1 MGGMRGED
9 LRLPGAPES
18 LLSDEQLAALPAS
31 VAPAPW
37 RLRASALVWTGRP
50 DGRARAT
57 LAEIVPDE
65 VSAGATPVA
74 TAGVLINYLWTPVGR
89 YSEIIGMVVYRRGTS
104 LFTHVPF
111 IAVDSA
117 TSVVGGRAN
126 WALPKVLATFEGR
139 PADRV
144 PVTAEGPS
152 WRVTA
157 TARASRL
164 PLPIFVPKLVPMV
177 QLAASGLRWS
187 ARPVGYGLV
196 RPARVEVRVTGKAA
210 AESSLANWFPA
221 GSRTGVLGAQL
232 SASLGAPVEMT
243 APS

>member
-1 MGGMRGED
+1 MRGDD

-18 LLSDEQLAALPAS
+18 MLSDEQLAALPANA
-31 VAPAPW
+31 APAPW
-37 RLRASALVWTGRP
+37 RLRASMLVWTGRP
-50 DGRARAT
+50 DARVRAA
-57 LAEIVPDE
+57 LAEIVPAR
-65 VSAGATPVA
+65 VSVGATPFA
-74 TAGVLINYLWTPVGR
+74 TVGALLNYLWTPVGQ
-89 YSEIIGMVVYRRGTS
+89 YSEIIGMVVYRRGVS

-111 IAVDSA
+111 IAVDCA

-139 PADRV
+139 PADRA
-144 PVTAEGPS
+144 PMTAEGPG

-164 PLPIFVPKLVPMV
+164 PLPMFAPKLVPMV
-177 QLAASGLRWS
+177 QLTADGVRWA

-196 RPARVEVRVTGKAA
+196 RPARVEVEVAGKAA
-210 AESSLANWFPA
+210 AEPALASWFPA
-221 GSRTGVLGAQL
+221 GTRTGMLGAQL
-232 SASLGAPVEMT
+232 SASLGAPVAVT

>member
-1 MGGMRGED
+1 MGAMPDD

-18 LLSDEQLAALPAS
+18 VLSDEQLAALPTNE
-31 VAPAPW
+31 APAPW

-50 DGRARAT
+50 DARVRAT
-57 LAEIVPDE
+57 LAEIVPAQ
-65 VSAGATPVA
+65 VSVGATPVA
-74 TAGVLINYLWTPVGR
+74 TVGALINYLWTPVGR
-89 YSEIIGMVVYRRGTS
+89 YSEIIGMVVYRRGAS

-139 PADRV
+139 PADQV
-144 PVTAEGPS
+144 PMTAEGPS

-157 TARASRL
+157 PARASRL
-164 PLPIFVPKLVPMV
+164 PLPMFAPMLVPMV
-177 QLAASGLRWS
+177 QLAADGLRWS
-187 ARPVGYGLV
+187 ARPAGYGLV
-196 RPARVEVRVTGKAA
+196 RPARVEVGVTGKAA
-210 AESSLANWFPA
+210 GEPSLASWFPA

-232 SASLGAPVEMT
+232 SASLGAPVEVT

>member
-1 MGGMRGED
+1 MGGMLGDD

-18 LLSDEQLAALPAS
+18 LLSDEQLAALPTNA
-31 VAPAPW
+31 APAPW

-50 DGRARAT
+50 DGPARAA
-57 LAEIVPDE
+57 LAEIVPGE
-65 VSAGATPVA
+65 ISVGATPIA
-74 TAGVLINYLWTPVGR
+74 TVGALINYLWTPVGR
-89 YSEIIGMVVYRRGTS
+89 YSEIIGMVVYRRGGS

-139 PADRV
+139 PVDRV
-144 PVTAEGPS
+144 PMTAEGPS

-157 TARASRL
+157 TPRASRV
-164 PLPIFVPKLVPMV
+164 PLPMFAPKLVPMV
-177 QLAASGLRWS
+177 QLTASGSRCS

-196 RPARVEVRVTGKAA
+196 RPARVEVRVAGETA
-210 AESSLANWFPA
+210 AEPSLASWFPA